1 VSIEMMMILLK
12 STNISRT
19 FLTMSMELKMLRI
32 FQMFEDREYLTKFRG
47 LLRIFQIDEIQGI
60 GQ

>member
-1 VSIEMMMILLK
+1 MMILLK